1 MRSDLSR
8 LRQALSRNEQIAYL
22 TGASR
27 SFLLVRSV
35 VASSISIVLP
45 VFNSENCEFTLSLN
59 NGLYQL
65 RQVFAF
71 PSSSLNR

>member
-22 TGASR
+22 TGASD
-27 SFLLVRSV
+27 SFLLRRSV
-35 VASSISIVLP
+35 VAFSISIVLP

-59 NGLYQL
+59 I
-65 RQVFAF
+65 VFISF
-71 PSSSLNR
+71 GKSSPSSSSLNR